1 MSGRPLVARQLGA
14 ATCFPGWLS
23 YKAYGQG
30 RAMLAPAGVF
40 RQSVKKDN
48 SIKQFKITS
57 CKITS

>member
-1 MSGRPLVARQLGA
+1 LVARQLGA
-14 ATCFPGWLS
+14 ATRFPGWLS